1 MESKGLTVNYTLFDA
16 EAELMRRMKQSKE
29 ARFPR
34 LRQALWDLSEKHLE
48 RPIQLASDYVL
59 ARVYKNVCII
69 MDLEKLLGNRPIENE
84 FYHFKEMF
92 DQRARKEDTRKE
104 FFETVRQIF
113 TLKDAIMGSE
123 QHPDFFEQSGFKYS
137 DKTFDDLFVKKFK
150 DVINI
155 STESSDEDIQ
165 APAIEEEQEQIDSSA
180 K

>member
-1 MESKGLTVNYTLFDA
+1 
-16 EAELMRRMKQSKE
+16 
-29 ARFPR
+29 
-34 LRQALWDLSEKHLE
+34 
-48 RPIQLASDYVL
+48 
-59 ARVYKNVCII
+59 
-69 MDLEKLLGNRPIENE
+69 
-84 FYHFKEMF
+84 MF

-104 FFETVRQIF
+104 VFETVRQIF
-113 TLKDAIMGSE
+113 TLKDAIMDSE